1 MNQLSH
7 TQYRHSTRLFTDLAI
22 DLATLENIIRT
33 ASHAP
38 SWENAQPWK
47 VYLATGDTVKQI
59 RTSHEKAVQDK
70 AKSWTEVTPPLAWK
84 PDSQKNI
91 EQWQTALGDFFSSD
105 ELQAFHSAGKT
116 LYHAA
121 AIVYITIPKNA
132 SAYLAYDAGAFGY
145 GVLLAAKDAGI
156 GTIPAYEMIRYPDEI
171 RAHFDISSDEALLMG
186 IALGYPASSKIND
199 LKTDRRPLKDFLQIK
214 D

>member
-7 TQYRHSTRLFTDLAI
+7 TQYRHSTRLFTDQVI
-22 DLATLENIIRT
+22 DLATQENIIRT

-59 RTSHEKAVQDK
+59 RASHEKAVQDK
-70 AKSWTEVTPPLAWK
+70 AKSWTEVTPPLDWK
-84 PDSQKNI
+84 PDQQKNI
-91 EQWQTALGDFFSSD
+91 EHWQTALGDFFNSD
-105 ELQAFHSAGKT
+105 ELQAFHTAGKK